1 MNRALLLPLL
11 LASIYLIGCQSEP
24 KKQEEETSNKEE
36 TVEETNPFF
45 IEWNAPFGVPPFAAI
60 QNKHYAPAF
69 ERGMKEQLAEVD
81 GIAQNSEAPTFEN
94 TIEAFEKTGELLN
107 KVEGVFYTLTG
118 AHTNDSLQE
127 VQKEISPKMA
137 AHDDDIYLNS
147 AFYQRVKALFDQ
159 KDELELTG
167 EQAKLLENYYN
178 EFVRSGAALN
188 EEEKTRMRAINERIS
203 SLQVQFGQNVLNDE
217 NSFELLVEEKDLE
230 GLPESVKQAGAEAAK
245 EKGGAE
251 AAKEKDYEGK
261 YLFTPHRPSLYP
273 FITYAKNRELRE
285 KLKKGYIMK
294 GDNGD
299 ENDNKEVLKEIV
311 NLRLEKANL
320 LGFESHAAYALQERM
335 LNKPE
340 KVYDLLNK
348 VWPAAIE
355 AAKKERDLMKK
366 MSQDEG
372 LDIDIM
378 PWDWWYYA
386 EKIKVRDYNL
396 DEDEIRPYLK
406 VDNVIKGS
414 FILAERLFGLTFE
427 EQNDIPKYHPDVRTY
442 TVKNKEGELI
452 GVYMSDWFYRSSKRG
467 GAWMSNIREQ
477 SNMAGNNIIPIIYNV
492 GNFTK
497 PTADAPSLLSQDEA
511 VTLFHEFGH
520 ALHGLLSECTY
531 PSISGTATPR
541 DFVEF
546 PSQVMENWVF
556 EPEMLK
562 LYAFH
567 YKTNEVMPE
576 ELVEKIKKAGTFN
589 SGFATVEYMAAS
601 YLDMAYHSIT
611 EPLTQDINDF
621 EKAAMDKIGLID
633 AIVPRYRSGYFR
645 HITGGYSA
653 GYYSYLNSE
662 IMDADAFAA
671 FKENGLF
678 DKATAE
684 SFRENILSKGGTVDA
699 MEMYVNFRGRKPNSE
714 RLLERRGFK

>member
-1 MNRALLLPLL
+1 MNKKLLLPL
-11 LASIYLIGCQSEP
+11 AAAAIYLSACQSGPKQPEEP
-24 KKQEEETSNKEE
+24 IANQEE

-45 IEWNAPFGVPPFAAI
+45 EEWDTPFGVPPFETI
-60 QNKHYAPAF
+60 KDEHYIPAF
-69 ERGMKEQLAEVD
+69 EEGMKEQLAEVEA
-81 GIAQNSEAPTFEN
+81 IAQNQEAATFEN
-94 TIEAFEKTGELLN
+94 TIEAYEKTGALLN

-118 AHTNDSLQE
+118 AHTNEALQE
-127 VQKEISPKMA
+127 VQKEMSPKMA
-137 AHDDDIYLNS
+137 AHSDDIFLNS
-147 AFYQRVKALFDQ
+147 AFFQRVKTLFDQ
-159 KDELELTG
+159 KESLDLTG

-178 EFVRSGAALN
+178 RFVRSGAALN
-188 EEEKTRMRAINERIS
+188 EDQKTRMRAINERLS
-203 SLQVQFGQNVLNDE
+203 ALQVQFGQNVLNDE
-217 NSFELLVEEKDLE
+217 NKFELVLEEADLE
-230 GLPESVKQAGAEAAK
+230 GLPDGVKQAGAEAAT
-245 EKGGAE
+245 EKG
-251 AAKEKDYEGK
+251 YEGK

-273 FITYAKNRELRE
+273 FITYSKNRELRE
-285 KLKKGYIMK
+285 TLKKGYIMK

-299 ENDNKEVLKEIV
+299 ENDNKEVLKEMV

-320 LGFESHAAYALQERM
+320 LGFESHAAYALQDRM
-335 LNKPE
+335 LNEPQ
-340 KVYDLLNK
+340 KVYDLLDK
-348 VWPAAIE
+348 VWPAAID

-366 MSQDEG
+366 MSEDEG
-372 LDIDIM
+372 LDIEIK

-427 EQNDIPKYHPDVRTY
+427 EQTNIPKYHNDVRTY
-442 TVKNKEGELI
+442 TVKNEEGELI

-477 SNMAGNNIIPIIYNV
+477 SNMGGDNVIPIIYNV

-511 VTLFHEFGH
+511 LTLFHEFGH

-567 YKTNEVMPE
+567 YQTDEVMPE

-589 SGFATVEYMAAS
+589 NGFATVEYMAAS
-601 YLDMAYHSIT
+601 YLDMAYHTIT
-611 EPLTQDINDF
+611 EPLTEDINAF
-621 EKAAMDKIGLID
+621 EQAAMDKIGLID

-678 DKATAE
+678 DQATAQ
-684 SFRENILSKGGTVDA
+684 SFRDNILSKGGTMDA
-699 MEMYVNFRGRKPNSE
+699 MQMYINFRGQEPNSE
-714 RLLERRGFK
+714 RLLERRGFN